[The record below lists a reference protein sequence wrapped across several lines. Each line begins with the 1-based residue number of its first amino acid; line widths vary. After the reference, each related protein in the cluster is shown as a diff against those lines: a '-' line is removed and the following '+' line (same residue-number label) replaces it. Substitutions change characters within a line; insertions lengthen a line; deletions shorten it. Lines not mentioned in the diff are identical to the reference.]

1 MTKMKLLVAT
11 GMVWAL
17 AAATLTSPAAAQSAS
32 APAAAAA
39 GLEADPAVRMGTLPN
54 GMRYQIRK
62 NATPPNNASIRL
74 RFDVGSMYEREDQ
87 RGLAHFIE
95 HMVLNGTK
103 NVPEGEFVRRLERAG
118 LKFGP
123 DTNASTDFEQ
133 TIYMLDLPKT
143 DAETVDTALFLL
155 REVAGEASFAASAI
169 ESERGILLSEERTRA
184 TPQLRNAE
192 DELGYLLKGDIL
204 PQRLPIGLTEVL
216 KKAPRERLVEFYDAY
231 YRPERATLIAVGDFD
246 VDAME
251 KKIRAQFG
259 DWKGRGK
266 VGAELPAP
274 QLAKRGPESHVF
286 VEPGVATRVSLS
298 WVSPPDLR
306 ADSRATRIAEL
317 VPDLGLR
324 VLNRR
329 LERLA
334 ASGAEAPFIAAG
346 TGRQEQAERAQITQ
360 VIAIAKPGA
369 WQPALAAIEQE
380 QRRLLQFGVTQAE
393 LDREIAEM
401 RAAFTASAEGAATR
415 PSPALAQS
423 MLAALNDE
431 QVFTTP
437 AANLALFEDAV
448 RGLKAEQVS
457 AATKALFAGS
467 GPLVYLTS
475 PTAVEGGEPALLAAY
490 QASAKSPVAA
500 GAAQQ
505 AAAWPYTSFGT
516 PGTVAER
523 REMASLGATAIR
535 FANGVRLTVKPTQ
548 FRDDEIL
555 VTVRMGNGQI
565 DVPAADPAPAFI
577 LANGA
582 FALGGLGKMS
592 YEDLQ
597 EALASRTY
605 GANFGLA
612 EDAFVLSGK
621 TRPQDLA
628 IQMQVLAAFTAD
640 PGLRASGWDRLRAF
654 GGTIHDQLEST
665 PAGVAGR
672 DAGALLHGGD
682 RRWAFPSREEI
693 AKADLAAGK
702 ALLGKPLQS
711 GPLEI
716 IVVGDVTVDE
726 AVKQVAATFGALPAR
741 QDMPVAP
748 AALRT
753 RFPAPATVRLTH
765 GGRADQG
772 LAMIAWPTT
781 GFYKD
786 QKQTRTLN
794 LLSEVLQ
801 LRLIDEI
808 REKQGTTYSP
818 DASHT
823 GSETFPDYGT
833 MTAQIEA
840 PPEKLGTF
848 LSDAAKIAADLRA
861 KPITDDELQRAR
873 KPLVESITRQR
884 ASNEWWLNE
893 LSRVQTRPEAVQ
905 SIEQGLAQYNAITA
919 KDLQKAAQLYLV
931 DSKAWKLEVLPAAA
945 K

>member
-11 GMVWAL
+11 GMAWAL
-17 AAATLTSPAAAQSAS
+17 AAGTLASPAVAQGAP

-39 GLEADPAVRMGTLPN
+39 GLEADPAVRMGKLPN
-54 GMRYQIRK
+54 GMRYQIRRS
-62 NATPPNNASIRL
+62 ATPPNNASLRL

-123 DTNASTDFEQ
+123 DTNASTDFDE
-133 TIYMLDLPKT
+133 TIYMLDLPQT
-143 DAETVDTALFLL
+143 DAATVDTALFLL
-155 REVAGEASFAASAI
+155 REVAGEASFTPSAI

-216 KKAPRERLVEFYDAY
+216 RSAPRERFVDFYEAY

-251 KKIRAQFG
+251 KKIRGQFEN
-259 DWKGRGK
+259 WKGRGK
-266 VGAELPAP
+266 AGAELPAP
-274 QLAKRGPESHVF
+274 RLGHRGAEARTF
-286 VEPGVATRVSLS
+286 VDPGVSTRVSLG
-298 WVSPPDLR
+298 WVSQPDLR
-306 ADSRATRIAEL
+306 ADSRATRMAQT
-317 VPDLGLR
+317 VPELGLR
-324 VLNRR
+324 VLSRR
-329 LERLA
+329 LERMA
-334 ASGAEAPFIAAG
+334 AGAEAPFIAGAAVK
-346 TGRQEQAERAQITQ
+346 QEQAERAEITQ

-369 WQPALAAIEQE
+369 WAPALAAIEQE
-380 QRRLLQFGVTQAE
+380 QRRLAQFGVTQAE
-393 LDREIAEM
+393 LDREIAEV
-401 RAAFTASAEGAATR
+401 RTALTAAATGAATQ
-415 PSPALAQS
+415 PTPVLARL
-423 MLAALNDE
+423 MLAALKNDR
-431 QVFTTP
+431 VFTTP
-437 AANLALFEDAV
+437 ATNLAVFEDAV

-457 AATKALFAGS
+457 AAVKTLFAGS

-475 PTAVEGGEPALLAAY
+475 PTAVEGGEQALLAAY
-490 QASAKSPVAA
+490 QAAAKSPVTA
-500 GAAQQ
+500 GAVQQ

-555 VTVRMGNGQI
+555 VAVRMGNGR
-565 DVPAADPAPAFI
+565 VALPAENPGPAFV

-582 FALGGLGKMS
+582 FTLGGLGKMS

-612 EDAFVLSGK
+612 EDAFLLSGK
-621 TRPQDLA
+621 TRPEDLA
-628 IQMQVLAAFTAD
+628 VQMQVLAAYAAD
-640 PGLRASGWDRLRAF
+640 PALRPTGWDRLRAF
-654 GGTIHDQLEST
+654 GDTIHDQLAST

-672 DAGALLHGGD
+672 EVGTLLHGGD
-682 RRWAFPSREEI
+682 RRFAFPTREEI
-693 AKADLAAGK
+693 AKADIQAGK
-702 ALLGKPLQS
+702 ALVAQQLGS
-711 GPLEI
+711 GPMEI
-716 IVVGDVTVDE
+716 VVVGDVTVDE
-726 AVKQVAATFGALPAR
+726 AVKQVAATFGALPKR
-741 QDMPVAP
+741 GEMKVPP

-753 RFPAPATVRLTH
+753 PFPAPATVRLTH

-772 LAMIAWPTT
+772 LAMIAWPTA
-781 GFYKD
+781 GFYAD

-794 LLSEVLQ
+794 LLAQVMQ
-801 LRLIDEI
+801 LRLIEEI

-818 DASHT
+818 NAAHA
-823 GSETFPDYGT
+823 GSETFSNYGT

-840 PPEKLGTF
+840 PPEKLGAF
-848 LSDAAKIAADLRA
+848 LSDAAKIAADLRS
-861 KPITDDELQRAR
+861 KPITEDELQRAR
-873 KPLVESITRQR
+873 KPLVENVTRQR
-884 ASNEWWLNE
+884 AGNEWWLTQ
-893 LSRVQTRPEAVQ
+893 LAGVQTRPEAAQ
-905 SIEQGLAQYNAITA
+905 SIEQGLAQYGAITV
-919 KDLQKAAQLYLV
+919 KDLQQAAQRYLV
-931 DSKAWKLEVLPAAA
+931 DGKAWKLEVVPAA